1 MGSRLILAAGMMAAL
16 AGSPAF
22 AQPGPLPTDSAQQG
36 SGSAQPT
43 PAPEPEPTPQA
54 TAPEQP
60 ALPPSPPAPP
70 PEPQIVYRG
79 GLTKGNALLLAGAGA
94 GIATGICLA
103 LAAYNDSKDADAAAK
118 YEDYD
123 RISSRSDRLYLGSL
137 FAAGA
142 GVALGAIAVV
152 RMRGSSEGTQV
163 SLTPKKGGAALVL
176 ERSW

>member
-1 MGSRLILAAGMMAAL
+1 VGSRLVWAAGITAAL
-16 AGSPAF
+16 AGPAF
-22 AQPGPLPTDSAQQG
+22 AQPGPLPAEGSAQQG
-36 SGSAQPT
+36 SASAPDTT
-43 PAPEPEPTPQA
+43 PDPQA
-54 TAPEQP
+54 TQPEQP
-60 ALPPSPPAPP
+60 ALPPAPPAPP
-70 PEPQIVYRG
+70 PEPQIEYRSG
-79 GLTKGNALLLAGAGA
+79 PSRGNALLLVGAGA

-103 LAAYNDSKDADAAAK
+103 LAAYNDSNDADAAAK

-152 RMRGSSEGTQV
+152 RMRGSHEGTQV
-163 SLTPKKGGAALVL
+163 SLTPKKGGAAVVL

>member
-1 MGSRLILAAGMMAAL
+1 MGSRLVLAAGITAAL

-22 AQPGPLPTDSAQQG
+22 AQPGPLPAEDTAQQG
-36 SGSAQPT
+36 SAA
-43 PAPEPEPTPQA
+43 APEAAPTSQV
-54 TAPEQP
+54 TQPEQP
-60 ALPPSPPAPP
+60 ALPPAPPAPP
-70 PEPQIVYRG
+70 PEPQIEYRSSG
-79 GLTKGNALLLAGAGA
+79 MSKGNALLLVGAGA

-103 LAAYNDSKDADAAAK
+103 LAAYSDSNDADAAAK

-152 RMRGSSEGTQV
+152 RMRGSNEGTQV